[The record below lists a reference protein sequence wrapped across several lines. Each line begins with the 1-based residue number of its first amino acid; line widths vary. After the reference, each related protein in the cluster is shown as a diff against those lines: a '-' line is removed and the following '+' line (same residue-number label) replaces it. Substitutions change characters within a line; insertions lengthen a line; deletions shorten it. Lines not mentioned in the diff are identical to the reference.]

1 MVDLICSEDRCD
13 LHDWGMSIDDE
24 GGKRPKGRNPW
35 RGMCLRIAA
44 LDRIALEETKK
55 QFLENDLTDHYSRA
69 PEFGE
74 IPADLIREIVQSE
87 IRKATIA
94 SGRTRKTKTGGTPL

>member
-1 MVDLICSEDRCD
+1 VVDLICSEHRCD

-55 QFLENDLTDHYSRA
+55 LFLEDELMGHNSRA

-87 IRKATIA
+87 NRKATIA
-94 SGRTRKTKTGGTPL
+94 ARRNRNTKSGGTPL